1 MISSTSNQQM
11 KSIIQL
17 NKKAGARRKLR
28 AFVVEGVR
36 MFRETPA
43 ALIERVYL
51 SESFYET
58 SLRVLS
64 DRNIQNYEVVADH
77 VFSHVCDTDT
87 PQGIL
92 AIVRMPEYS
101 FEDLLQGARTRLLV
115 LEDIQDPGNLGTMFR
130 TGEGAGVTGIIM
142 SRETV
147 DLFHPKTVRAT
158 MGSIY
163 RVPFYIS
170 QDLKETVGRLHQAGV
185 HTYAACLKGKQA
197 YDELD
202 YRGATAFLIGN
213 EGNGLRAETAELA
226 DTCLKIPMEGQLE
239 SLNAAMA
246 AGILMYE
253 AHRQNKQP

>member
-11 KSIIQL
+11 KSIVQL
-17 NKKAGARRKLR
+17 NRKAGARRKLR
-28 AFVVEGVR
+28 AFVVEGVK
-36 MFRETPA
+36 MFQETPA
-43 ALIERVYL
+43 ALIQRVYV

-58 SLRVLS
+58 SLQVLTEKK
-64 DRNIQNYEVVADH
+64 IGNYEIVADH
-77 VFSHVCDTDT
+77 VFSHVCDTST

-92 AIVRMPEYS
+92 AIVRMPEYG
-101 FEDLLQGARTRLLV
+101 FEDLLRGERTRLLV

-147 DLFHPKTVRAT
+147 DLFHPKTVRST

-170 QDLKETVGRLHQAGV
+170 ENLGEAIARLHQAGV
-185 HTYAACLKGKQA
+185 HTYAAHLKGERY

-202 YRGATAFLIGN
+202 YRRATAFLIGN
-213 EGNGLRAETAELA
+213 EGNGLKAETAGLA
-226 DTCLKIPMEGQLE
+226 ENWLKIPMEGQLE

-253 AHRQNKQP
+253 AHRQNK